1 MGEQHR
7 AVVEFADKIFG
18 PPAQFFEGTPLQA
31 LIEIFG
37 NGNSEV
43 VAPHL
48 DPLDPAAFHNVGE
61 AAADGFNFG
70 EFGHIEKV
78 AGSASARYPQT
89 HGITDKSAIGRA
101 GEPRQWCE

>member
-1 MGEQHR
+1 MRKQHR
-7 AVVEFADKIFG
+7 TVIEFADKIFG
-18 PPAQFFEGTPLQA
+18 PPAQFFKGTPLQA
-31 LIEIFG
+31 LIEIFRD
-37 NGNSEV
+37 GNSEI

-48 DPLDPAAFHNVGE
+48 DPLDPAAFHDLGE

-89 HGITDKSAIGRA
+89 HGITDKSTIGRA
-101 GEPRQWCE
+101 GERRQRRE